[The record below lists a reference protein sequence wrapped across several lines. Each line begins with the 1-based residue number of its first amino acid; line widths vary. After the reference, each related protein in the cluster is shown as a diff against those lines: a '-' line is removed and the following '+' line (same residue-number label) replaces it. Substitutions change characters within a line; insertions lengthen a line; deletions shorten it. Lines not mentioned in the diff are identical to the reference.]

1 MVPRGGSC
9 CGQQVLIPRDFRGE
23 QNVSQNAQLRDRRS
37 QHSSSGSLP
46 HQLRL
51 ALGVPTPLT
60 SEQHLPEKVFDLQC
74 VRAEGCQPEASE
86 PSWNCPLQLQLPS
99 EVGSGD
105 AALGTKAIQGA
116 VPCLPSGTERST
128 ALDDWDP
135 GLPGLMPVSL
145 TPFSPLHSPTT
156 GCELLRTGIL
166 TLHF

>member
-1 MVPRGGSC
+1 MPRGGSC

-60 SEQHLPEKVFDLQC
+60 SEQHLPEKVSDLQC

-99 EVGSGD
+99 EVRSGD

-116 VPCLPSGTERST
+116 VPCLPSATERST

-156 GCELLRTGIL
+156 GCELLRTGVL